1 MKDFIDPN
9 NFHFKN
15 LFEESDLNNR
25 LCPSSQLIF
34 SSNIRKKSHMFL
46 CHYSQQPKQQIGGSI
61 TDSSCLNILNRGK
74 IIYFSI
80 NYDQYKDHY
89 NNFFSSDMVPE
100 FLDAIYKSFKP
111 KAATKYKFH
120 AFFELVNQQKID
132 NNQRILDT
140 RSWFTNVYRF
150 FHFNEFVRQRFEEEI
165 LKRIIQ
171 VIQAVG
177 IF

>member
-46 CHYSQQPKQQIGGSI
+46 CHYYQQPKQQIGGSI

-80 NYDQYKDHY
+80 NYDQHKDHY
-89 NNFFSSDMVPE
+89 NFFSSDMVPE